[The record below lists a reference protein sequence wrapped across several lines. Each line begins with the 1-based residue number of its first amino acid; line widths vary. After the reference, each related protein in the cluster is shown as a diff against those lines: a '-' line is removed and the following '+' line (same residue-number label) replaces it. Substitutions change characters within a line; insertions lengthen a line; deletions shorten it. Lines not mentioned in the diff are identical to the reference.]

1 MASGVDRGIQR
12 KESFPNWSSSSDSTM
27 TPHVETYQPAKGRRA
42 GRGQLFSIL
51 FFRRCQCVRDIH
63 SQVLPP
69 PPPTS
74 WISHRL
80 GPAVDAQRKP
90 GSQAKPRLI

>member
-51 FFRRCQCVRDIH
+51 FFR
-63 SQVLPP
+63 
-69 PPPTS
+69 
-74 WISHRL
+74 
-80 GPAVDAQRKP
+80 
-90 GSQAKPRLI
+90 